1 MSLCHTFSFVKPISL
16 QLYDVNLWYFKLTL
30 FNITEFIVWS
40 IKSLRHWVA
49 LILKLEN
56 QSLRQ
61 KLNSFVR
68 KTKTRG
74 ATSSQL
80 LHQFYLFPLIHSMV
94 CLKWDICWDLQVLLL
109 QFFLHWNWIFT
120 NSIWSLYRI
129 FFKSLKN
136 PYFWSSWNLY
146 LGTGRN
152 FKRKLM
158 KYLRQAGFKYIRS

>member
-30 FNITEFIVWS
+30 FNITEFIAWN

-56 QSLRQ
+56 QSLWQ

-80 LHQFYLFPLIHSMV
+80 LHQFYLFPLSNSQHGL
-94 CLKWDICWDLQVLLL
+94 LKMRYMLRSPSPFAAIFSTLKLDFHKLHMKPLPD
-109 QFFLHWNWIFT
+109 FFLSPWKTPIFG
-120 NSIWSLYRI
+120 L
-129 FFKSLKN
+129 
-136 PYFWSSWNLY
+136 P
-146 LGTGRN
+146 GTCT
-152 FKRKLM
+152 
-158 KYLRQAGFKYIRS
+158 